1 MSTLNIINANA
12 ERLATE
18 IVDLHAEGTNPN
30 DYVGRS
36 AVVQLHNGETQVGT
50 VEAKHNKYTP
60 HIPNLIIRFDNG
72 TWSAVGGTLYLV

>member
-1 MSTLNIINANA
+1 MNTLNIINANA

-18 IVDLHAEGTNPN
+18 IVDIHAEDTNPA

-36 AVVQLHNGETQVGT
+36 AVVQLDSGETRVGT
-50 VEAKHNKYTP
+50 VEAKRNKYTP

-72 TWSAVGGTLYLV
+72 TWASTGGTLYLV